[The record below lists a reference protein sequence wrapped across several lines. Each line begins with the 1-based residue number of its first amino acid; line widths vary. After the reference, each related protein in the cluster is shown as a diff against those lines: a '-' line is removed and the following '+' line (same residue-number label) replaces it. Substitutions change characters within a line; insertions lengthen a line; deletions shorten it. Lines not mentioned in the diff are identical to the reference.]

1 MNVYQEDVNA
11 VRSAITKTFDV
22 AEYIQEMDVNSLFK
36 VQSTMATYRGFSDQ
50 VVQKLAVHDEEVQAL
65 EVYVCFFCSIQ
76 GLKTSVF

>member
-11 VRSAITKTFDV
+11 VRGAIQKKFDTM
-22 AEYIQEMDVNSLFK
+22 EYIQNMKIEGLVK
-36 VQSTMATYRGFSDQ
+36 VQSTMDTYRGFSDQ